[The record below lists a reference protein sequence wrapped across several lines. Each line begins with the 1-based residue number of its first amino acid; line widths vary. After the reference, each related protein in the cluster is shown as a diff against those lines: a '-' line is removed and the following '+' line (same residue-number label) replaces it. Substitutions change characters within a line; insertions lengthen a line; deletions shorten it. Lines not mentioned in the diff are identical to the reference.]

1 MTKAQERQAE
11 LDAQV
16 EAFLAKGGEIKTY
29 DNLCRPVELATA
41 SKEPEAAAS
50 TCAHGIRLPHECA
63 QCEAEASES
72 DIAKFM
78 EETFPATDDSRT
90 EVQLVQT
97 ERGEVRLAEIPVPA
111 SIAVSPDDVWKR
123 LRNDIAATK
132 RRLDR
137 LGKKVTGQ

>member
-1 MTKAQERQAE
+1 MSHPIFRDAPSTDMTKAQERQAE
-11 LDAQV
+11 PA
-16 EAFLAKGGEIKTY
+16 
-29 DNLCRPVELATA
+29 PV
-41 SKEPEAAAS
+41 K
-50 TCAHGIRLPHECA
+50 
-63 QCEAEASES
+63 
-72 DIAKFM
+72 
-78 EETFPATDDSRT
+78 T

-111 SIAVSPDDVWKR
+111 SIAASPDDVWKR